1 MVYPVQPAD
10 SSNRSYPNE
19 TYAYCQTQSP
29 SIFLNQPQQQPQQQ
43 QQQQLIYTHYNSI
56 PTCTTSTIPQYIT
69 HTRKPGSLNIRDQDN
84 YRGIKN
90 QKLNTKTVRIKE
102 LSGPIQPLAYAPPPL
117 VIYDPVQNH
126 ISSPLTPVYFS
137 QSSCFNHAPYPSE
150 SYGNYNH
157 NVASQPYYKTSEVQN
172 YLIPEPK
179 PPAQF
184 TAVPHNYYAANVQ
197 KSVFPCSV
205 YSNSISEAQCK
216 APGQLFTSSS
226 LNLNPNGKLIP
237 TLSIAN
243 EVTKYP
249 EKVCQEHRLPY
260 TETLVDS
267 RNISKP
273 HSKSDVRVLKNFGN
287 EEKYSDESLN
297 FDFTIEA
304 EKMVSALCNTSAH
317 EDKDEDNKAK
327 NQDKLMTNDSESDK
341 KKYKPWY
348 LEEYDQETTTK
359 SIGTQTFDSSEEST
373 CPEFIRKTVNWGCNE
388 AETILNDLSSS
399 RQKWLTNLS
408 SATKTALAKSST
420 CFPVFAGDK
429 IFSQDLINS
438 LLRISNGWLILDHYL
453 NKQHH
458 ANLNDKYDNDLL
470 KSFKNWEIFTGD
482 LLENVIK
489 TFVKLDSS
497 SKNDDDFSM
506 NPNMH
511 SFPGDVSLYITYG
524 LFGDTS
530 AVGTKNNSPSVKS
543 VNRSSLRNTLND
555 NEQKDRLSNVGR
567 ESKLRTRWT
576 ITEQTRSNDCLQ
588 KSNKPDWNLFTKELP
603 TQIDSL
609 NSQLSQQKLHYNFLI
624 TPEESTDIPTQFFQ
638 FKQTYE
644 SQPCVPKYTFD
655 LTSSITESS
664 NLIQPILTNENRT
677 FWNSCVTPTPICN
690 TFPYNSGSLSNLN
703 NKMTLLSQIET
714 KKTEVKNLN
723 EGETINLSAW
733 FASMRNKRVGNSSEN
748 SSNST
753 SNWWKSSNSISS
765 KFREEAAKC
774 GAKNTD
780 STSTLRND
788 INRQLRTLKN
798 MRTIQS
804 APWTANHLLD
814 DSPKTKRHDVYD
826 SCEDLRVYMKPGSYN
841 VPKKKYQSRRSRRD
855 NSKSSN
861 TKSTQ
866 SLECDVVNKSVNN
879 ASSSSSTCSQD
890 ISKDFAWKAACASAE
905 LLLDALIVKE
915 NSKIKDNE
923 TFSGLVNDKV
933 VEEEV
938 CEEVKVDK
946 IIEDNS
952 NEVNEEKINEIDY
965 RDNKV
970 SDVKCKLVDAD
981 SSLVLQGHQKTNVKT
996 DSWLIRTLSNANEA
1010 KNTGDEGEKMSTE
1023 KNNDSVVL
1031 WKKDDNKERNSD
1043 FSLETSH
1050 TIAVMALVDVVGKA
1064 TYSETVRRFS
1074 NSGKPCAQTTPKSD
1088 DKKKASKNL
1097 NGGLGVSDG
1106 KNESDIKKA
1115 VTVTKQEALKAR
1127 IECRKPP
1134 ESRKKSANP
1143 PRNRW
1148 IQIKKSCLL

>member
-90 QKLNTKTVRIKE
+90 QKLNNKTIRIKE
-102 LSGPIQPLAYAPPPL
+102 LSGPIQPLTYAPPPL

-179 PPAQF
+179 LPTQF

-205 YSNSISEAQCK
+205 YSNSISEAHCK
-216 APGQLFTSSS
+216 APGQLYTSSS

-237 TLSIAN
+237 ALSIAN
-243 EVTKYP
+243 EVTKYS
-249 EKVCQEHRLPY
+249 EK
-260 TETLVDS
+260 
-267 RNISKP
+267 
-273 HSKSDVRVLKNFGN
+273 
-287 EEKYSDESLN
+287 KYSDESLN

-317 EDKDEDNKAK
+317 EDKDEDNKAE
-327 NQDKLMTNDSESDK
+327 NQDKLVMTNDSESDK

-348 LEEYDQETTTK
+348 LEEYDEEITTK
-359 SIGTQTFDSSEEST
+359 SIATQTFDLSEEST

-470 KSFKNWEIFTGD
+470 KSFKNWEVFTGD

-489 TFVKLDSS
+489 TFVKLDST
-497 SKNDDDFSM
+497 SKNDDDLSM

-530 AVGTKNNSPSVKS
+530 TVGTKNNPPSVKS
-543 VNRSSLRNTLND
+543 LNRSLLRNTLND
-555 NEQKDRLSNVGR
+555 NEQKDRLSNFGR

-588 KSNKPDWNLFTKELP
+588 KSNKPDWNLFTRELP
-603 TQIDSL
+603 TQIGSL
-609 NSQLSQQKLHYNFLI
+609 NNQLSQQKLHYNFLI

-677 FWNSCVTPTPICN
+677 FWNSCITPTPICN
-690 TFPYNSGSLSNLN
+690 TFPYRSGSLSNLN
-703 NKMTLLSQIET
+703 NKMTLLGQMET

-733 FASMRNKRVGNSSEN
+733 FASMRNKRIGNGSEN

-814 DSPKTKRHDVYD
+814 DSPKSKRHDVYD

-841 VPKKKYQSRRSRRD
+841 VPKKKCQSRRSRRD

-866 SLECDVVNKSVNN
+866 SLECDVANKSVNN

-923 TFSGLVNDKV
+923 TFSGLVNDKA

-938 CEEVKVDK
+938 CEEVRVDK
-946 IIEDNS
+946 IIEENS
-952 NEVNEEKINEIDY
+952 DE
-965 RDNKV
+965 
-970 SDVKCKLVDAD
+970 CKLVDAD
-981 SSLVLQGHQKTNVKT
+981 SSPVLQGHQKTNVKT

-1010 KNTGDEGEKMSTE
+1010 KNTGDEGEKIRTE

-1074 NSGKPCAQTTPKSD
+1074 NSGKPCAQTTPKSN

-1115 VTVTKQEALKAR
+1115 ATVTKQEALKAR
-1127 IECRKPP
+1127 CDKVTKNKKKLNKKENGQSVWYS
-1134 ESRKKSANP
+1134 SR
-1143 PRNRW
+1143 RNK
-1148 IQIKKSCLL
+1148 QTCNNNTPGFNYPVPLD